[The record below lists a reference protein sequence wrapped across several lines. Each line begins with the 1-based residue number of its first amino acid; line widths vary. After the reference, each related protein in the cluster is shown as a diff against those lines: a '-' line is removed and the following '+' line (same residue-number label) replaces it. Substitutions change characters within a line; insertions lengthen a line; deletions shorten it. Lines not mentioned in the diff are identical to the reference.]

1 MKELCR
7 SVRFRA
13 RGLLPSAGAALALA
27 ACLSPRY
34 DGLEG
39 VNGGLNG
46 AGGSSGFGG
55 NSGLGQGGSSAST
68 LPGGGELNPGQVMG
82 PGAGIDTSGGAPP
95 LECTSSPVVRFT
107 KIKDPDTDPAL
118 ASRVEAMSLEQRIQQ
133 MYGWP
138 NCSYQ
143 GTECFQQQPLQEQ
156 NLPLWQMRDGPRGVR
171 RVGPGTATAFPVPVA
186 RAASFD
192 VDLERRI
199 GDAIG
204 VQMLAFKY
212 DLMLAPTVNT
222 LRHPGWGRAQETY
235 GEDTVV
241 LGEMGAAFVLGVQAH
256 VPTCIKHYA
265 ANTTE
270 GNRELM
276 SADMDLQTLREVYTK
291 QFQIAIEKSDP
302 ACVMAAYNKVNGTFS
317 AQNELLL
324 TTILRSEWGWKGFV
338 LSDWGATKA
347 TAPSALAGLDLEMP
361 DNLYYGSLLGQVP
374 NPVPATRIS
383 QAVRRILNVKQQFGQ
398 LEASYQSRP
407 VDENVQNRPEM
418 LSLAQEAAE
427 KGMVLLENKGNIL
440 PLTGQRI
447 LVVGPDGDVGRLG
460 DSGSSQVAA
469 NPALVVTPFGGLR
482 TLGATRGVTVD
493 YQADLAPAVQAAA
506 GYNAVILVVA
516 MQHSDEG
523 EGYGGG
529 DDRDSLDL
537 NGPHPEH
544 WPEGQKPRQWIQQL
558 AAANPNLIVVLS
570 VGSAIVE
577 PSLDSAKAL
586 LYSFYPGQAGGTAL
600 ARLLFGEVNFSGK
613 LPFTIA
619 TDPAQYP
626 TFGNGDTQTA
636 ATYDYFHGYR
646 KFDHDG
652 VVPRYY
658 FGSGISYTQFTY
670 SNLSVPCN
678 AGVSPDGLLI
688 AEVDV
693 TNSGTQPGT
702 EIVQMYVGYP
712 NTTVRRSVKELKAF
726 KRVPL
731 MPGET
736 TRVQLSV
743 PARELRYYNEAS
755 GWQLEPVQH
764 QVLVGPSADPTKL
777 LSASFQVLGG

>member
-1 MKELCR
+1 VLTG
-7 SVRFRA
+7 A
-13 RGLLPSAGAALALA
+13 AAALAVG

-34 DGLEG
+34 DGPSG
-39 VNGGLNG
+39 ADDGLPG
-46 AGGSSGFGG
+46 AFGSATGGSSGSVGQAGASGAGSSGGDVLPGAMVGSGG
-55 NSGLGQGGSSAST
+55 N
-68 LPGGGELNPGQVMG
+68 
-82 PGAGIDTSGGAPP
+82 IDTSGGAPP
-95 LECTSSPVVRFT
+95 LQCASSPVQRFT
-107 KIKDPDTDPAL
+107 KIKDPEADPAL

-143 GTECFQQQPLQEQ
+143 GTECFQQQELREQ
-156 NLPLWQMRDGPRGVR
+156 GLPLWQMRDGPRGVR
-171 RVGPGTATAFPVPVA
+171 RVGAGTATAFPVPVA

-222 LRHPGWGRAQETY
+222 LRHPGWGRSQETY

-241 LGEMGAAFVLGVQAH
+241 LGEMGAAFILGVQEH

-324 TTILRSEWGWKGFV
+324 TTILRTEWGWKGFV
-338 LSDWGATKA
+338 LSDWGATKS

-361 DNLYYGSLLGQVP
+361 DNVYYGSLLGQVP

-383 QAVRRILNVKQQFGQ
+383 QAVRRILNIKQQFGQ
-398 LEASYQSRP
+398 LEAAYQSRP
-407 VDENVQNRPEM
+407 LDESVQNRPDM
-418 LSLAQEAAE
+418 LALAQEAAE
-427 KGMVLLENKGNIL
+427 KGAVLLENKDNLL
-440 PLTGQRI
+440 PFTGQRL
-447 LVVGPDGDVGRLG
+447 LVVGPDGDVARIG
-460 DSGSSQVAA
+460 DSGSSQVAV
-469 NPALVVTPFGGLR
+469 NPAVVVTPFGGLR
-482 TLGATRGVTVD
+482 TLGATRGITVD
-493 YQADLAPAVQAAA
+493 YQAELAPAVQAAA
-506 GYNAVILVVA
+506 GYNAVVLIVA

-544 WPEGQKPRQWIQQL
+544 WPEGLKPRQWIQQL
-558 AAANPNLIVVLS
+558 AAANPNLIVVLN
-570 VGSAIVE
+570 VGGAIVE

-586 LYSFYPGQAGGTAL
+586 LYNFYPGQAGGTAL
-600 ARLLFGEVNFSGK
+600 ARLLFGDVNFSGK

-626 TFGNGDTQTA
+626 VFGNGDTQAA

-646 KFDHDG
+646 KFDAERLT
-652 VVPRYY
+652 PRYY

-670 SNLSVPCN
+670 SDLAVPCN
-678 AGVSPDGLLI
+678 AGVSPSGLLI
-688 AEVDV
+688 AEVSV
-693 TNSGTQPGT
+693 TNSGTRPGT
-702 EIVQMYVGYP
+702 EIVQLYVGYP

-726 KRVPL
+726 TRVTL
-731 MPGET
+731 APGET
-736 TRVQLSV
+736 KRVQLSV
-743 PARELRYYNEAS
+743 PAKELRYYNETS
-755 GWQLEPVQH
+755 GWQLEAVQH
-764 QVLVGPSADPTKL
+764 QVLVGPSADPTRL
-777 LSASFQVLGG
+777 LTANFQVLGS

>member
-1 MKELCR
+1 MMQLPR
-7 SVRFRA
+7 SA
-13 RGLLPSAGAALALA
+13 RSKTTGSFTILASALALS

-34 DGLEG
+34 DGLDEP
-39 VNGGLNG
+39 G
-46 AGGSSGFGG
+46 AGIPGPG
-55 NSGLGQGGSSAST
+55 GLGQGGAGGNVGQGSSGAAGA
-68 LPGGGELNPGQVMG
+68 LGGELNPDNVM
-82 PGAGIDTSGGAPP
+82 PGTGIDTTGGAP
-95 LECTSSPVVRFT
+95 LQCASNPVQRFV
-107 KIKDPDTDPAL
+107 KINDPDTDAAL
-118 ASRVEAMSLEQRIQQ
+118 NSRVEAIPLEQRIQQ

-143 GTECFQQQPLQEQ
+143 GTECFQQQALDSAG
-156 NLPLWQMRDGPRGVR
+156 LPLWQMRDGPRGVR

-192 VDLERRI
+192 TELERRI
-199 GDAIG
+199 ARVIG
-204 VQMLAFKY
+204 QQMLAFRY

-222 LRHPGWGRAQETY
+222 LRHPGWGRSQETY

-241 LGEMGAAFVLGVQAH
+241 LGEMGAAFVLGVQEY

-324 TTILRSEWGWKGFV
+324 TTLLREEWGWKGFV
-338 LSDWGATKA
+338 LSDWGATKS

-361 DNLYYGSLLGQVP
+361 DSTYFGNLIGQVP
-374 NPVPATRIS
+374 NPVPAARIS

-398 LEASYQSRP
+398 LEQAYRNRGAP
-407 VDENVQNRPEM
+407 EENVQNDPST
-418 LSLAQEAAE
+418 LALAQEAAE
-427 KGMVLLENKGNIL
+427 KGMVLLENRDNLL
-440 PLTGQRI
+440 PFVGQRV
-447 LVVGPDGDVGRLG
+447 LVVGPDGDVARLG
-460 DSGSSQVAA
+460 DSGSSQVAVNDA
-469 NPALVVTPFGGLR
+469 VVVSPFAGLR

-493 YQADLAPAVQAAA
+493 LQADLAPAVQAAP
-506 GYNAVILVVA
+506 GYDAVVLVVG

-544 WPEGQKPRQWIQQL
+544 WPAGAKPRQWIQQL
-558 AAANPNLIVVLS
+558 VAANPNLIVVLE
-570 VGSAIVE
+570 VGGAIVE

-586 LYSFYPGQAGGTAL
+586 IYSFYPGQAGGTAL
-600 ARLLFGEVNFSGK
+600 ARLLFGEVNFSAK
-613 LPFTIA
+613 LPFTVA

-626 TFGNGDTQTA
+626 VFGNGDTQAA

-646 KFDHDG
+646 KFDFERLT
-652 VVPRYY
+652 PRHY
-658 FGSGISYTQFTY
+658 FGSGISYTQYTY
-670 SNLSVPCN
+670 ANLSVPCS
-678 AGVSPDGLLI
+678 AGVSPGGLLI

-693 TNSGTQPGT
+693 TNSGTRAGT
-702 EIVQMYVGYP
+702 EIVQLYVGYP

-726 KRVPL
+726 TRVTL
-731 MPGET
+731 EPGET
-736 TRVQLSV
+736 KRVQLSV
-743 PARELRYYNEAS
+743 PAKELRYYSEQG

-764 QVLVGPSADPTKL
+764 TVLVGPSADPARL
-777 LSASFQVLGG
+777 LSASFQVLGS